1 MGKSKKKH
9 HKKPKEEPVE
19 EPTVEEPTVE
29 DPIIEDKLE
38 EDDIDL
44 EETIKKT
51 SKTKSICKSILR
63 FLGSN
68 FGLFIVL
75 V

>member
-9 HKKPKEEPVE
+9 EKKLKDLPITEPVKE
-19 EPTVEEPTVE
+19 VDPETVE
-29 DPIIEDKLE
+29 DDT
-38 EDDIDL
+38 DL
-44 EETIKKT
+44 EETPKKT
-51 SKTKSICKSILR
+51 SKSKSICKLILR

-68 FGLFIVL
+68 FGLFLVL

>member
-1 MGKSKKKH
+1 MGKSKKTNVKKH
-9 HKKPKEEPVE
+9 KEIPIEEPMKE
-19 EPTVEEPTVE
+19 DEPETV
-29 DPIIEDKLE
+29 

-44 EETIKKT
+44 EESLKKT
-51 SKTKSICKSILR
+51 SKAKRICKLILR

>member
-9 HKKPKEEPVE
+9 EKKHKEKDLPIEELIKEVEPE
-19 EPTVEEPTVE
+19 TVE
-29 DPIIEDKLE
+29 DDT
-38 EDDIDL
+38 DL
-44 EETIKKT
+44 EEIPKRT
-51 SKTKSICKSILR
+51 SKSKSICKLILR

-68 FGLFIVL
+68 FGLFLVL

>member
-1 MGKSKKKH
+1 MGKSKKKPAKKH
-9 HKKPKEEPVE
+9 KEMPIKKPTKEDEPETDV
-19 EPTVEEPTVE
+19 
-29 DPIIEDKLE
+29 
-38 EDDIDL
+38 DDNDL
-44 EETIKKT
+44 EETPKKT
-51 SKTKSICKSILR
+51 SKARSICKLILR